1 MKKQVLFEGAA
12 EIGISDI
19 RDGSMRFLG
28 EGDEAEI
35 IKRQNSL
42 GELVGLDGENVARI
56 RTVYEGRS
64 EYTFYD
70 EINDDNISEYS
81 INNNEAMILIS
92 DGLVTKRKGIG
103 MLLPL
108 ADCVGA
114 VVYDVKKQIL
124 GLLHAGRHNI
134 EQYGPEKFIEFLC
147 DKYECNPKDLRVY
160 FSPFAQNYQIYELNN
175 QKMSDAIFE
184 QLTKSGVLAENI
196 NNPGI
201 DTVTDDNYPSCSNGD
216 YKTRFAVVVR
226 LMND

>member
-201 DTVTDDNYPSCSNGD
+201 DTATDDNYPSCSNGD

-226 LMND
+226 LMNN

>member
-81 INNNEAMILIS
+81 INNNETRILVS

-114 VVYDVKKQIL
+114 VVYDAKKQIL

-201 DTVTDDNYPSCSNGD
+201 DTATDDNYPSCSNGD

-226 LMND
+226 LMNN

>member
-196 NNPGI
+196 NNPVI
-201 DTVTDDNYPSCSNGD
+201 DTATDDNYPSCSNGD

-226 LMND
+226 LMNN